1 MYKLGKLSDGRE
13 VYSDKEIKGTICI
26 PITDSNGK
34 ITNYFWSDEETS
46 KRLEEET
53 KKFMEEII
61 SFKRSMKT
69 KKEVECNAKIYSFIG
84 DAVTRLIRYED
95 YKTV

>member
-1 MYKLGKLSDGRE
+1 MYKLCKLPDGRE
-13 VYSDKEIKGTICI
+13 VYSDEEIKGTVCI
-26 PITDSNGK
+26 PVADCNDK
-34 ITNYFWSDEETS
+34 ITNYLWVDEETS

-61 SFKRSMKT
+61 SFKRSMET
-69 KKEVECNAKIYSFIG
+69 KKEVEFNVKIYSFIG